1 MEVLDRALFRHVS
14 GAGSTEPVQKPIS
27 STIKD
32 GVQVDKFDL
41 GNGGIAI
48 VTCTGVTVSLSLGL
62 QGKKLIDLNGGF
74 GTTVTSCKITTI
86 DKDGKIIDQKNAD
99 ASDVDKG
106 DVQIAENDIVR
117 VVGQAKLFSFVEY
130 PVQPY
135 LLLGL
140 GSFIWTGGRSAQ
152 ALGLFRP
159 GLGVDF
165 YLTEHVVLSPVV
177 YYELW
182 FSSNDVE
189 AREVVNV
196 AGTLQ
201 FRF

>member
-106 DVQIAENDIVR
+106 DVQIAEN
-117 VVGQAKLFSFVEY
+117 GTVEDS
-130 PVQPY
+130 
-135 LLLGL
+135 GD
-140 GSFIWTGGRSAQ
+140 GSSGDTGSSGGAGDTSDTGDTGSGDTGGGDAGGGD
-152 ALGLFRP
+152 AGGGDAGGGDAGGGGGGGGGGDKP
-159 GLGVDF
+159 I
-165 YLTEHVVLSPVV
+165 
-177 YYELW
+177 YEEQ
-182 FSSNDVE
+182 D
-189 AREVVNV
+189 
-196 AGTLQ
+196 
-201 FRF
+201 

>member
-62 QGKKLIDLNGGF
+62 QGRKLIDLNGGF

-86 DKDGKIIDQKNAD
+86 DKDGQIIERGKH
-99 ASDVDKG
+99 
-106 DVQIAENDIVR
+106 E
-117 VVGQAKLFSFVEY
+117 E
-130 PVQPY
+130 
-135 LLLGL
+135 LL
-140 GSFIWTGGRSAQ
+140 
-152 ALGLFRP
+152 
-159 GLGVDF
+159 
-165 YLTEHVVLSPVV
+165 
-177 YYELW
+177 
-182 FSSNDVE
+182 
-189 AREVVNV
+189 ARE
-196 AGTLQ
+196 GFYYDLYMSQ
-201 FRF
+201 FKKQEEMEAVSVQ

>member
-106 DVQIAENDIVR
+106 DVQIAENGTVEDS
-117 VVGQAKLFSFVEY
+117 GDGLTQQAAGRLFEPFVSTKASGMG
-130 PVQPY
+130 
-135 LLLGL
+135 LGL
-140 GSFIWTGGRSAQ
+140 
-152 ALGLFRP
+152 
-159 GLGVDF
+159 
-165 YLTEHVVLSPVV
+165 VLSR
-177 YYELW
+177 
-182 FSSNDVE
+182 SIVE
-189 AREVVNV
+189 AHGGSLWAEV
-196 AGTLQ
+196 ADHGI
-201 FRF
+201 FRFILPALDSGE

>member
-106 DVQIAENDIVR
+106 DVQIAEN
-117 VVGQAKLFSFVEY
+117 GTVEDS
-130 PVQPY
+130 
-135 LLLGL
+135 GD
-140 GSFIWTGGRSAQ
+140 GSSGDTGSGDTGGGDAGGGD
-152 ALGLFRP
+152 AGGGDAGGGGGGGGGGGDKP
-159 GLGVDF
+159 I
-165 YLTEHVVLSPVV
+165 
-177 YYELW
+177 YEEQ
-182 FSSNDVE
+182 D
-189 AREVVNV
+189 
-196 AGTLQ
+196 
-201 FRF
+201 